1 MPALTMKRCSLGL
14 VAVVMTLT
22 ACGGNDSDA
31 PAKGSDK
38 VSVAAQPSPSP
49 LTPASEGGRP
59 VIDLP
64 SGVTHAF
71 DWGTTGDPLKDAV
84 LADTA
89 QGIKAVDL
97 AIAEQ
102 DLVHEAYRF

>member
-1 MPALTMKRCSLGL
+1 MKRCSLGL
-14 VAVVMTLT
+14 VAVVMPLT

-38 VSVAAQPSPSP
+38 VSVAAQPSPS
-49 LTPASEGGRP
+49 TPAFEGGRP

-89 QGIKAVDL
+89 QRIKAVDL

>member
-1 MPALTMKRCSLGL
+1 MKRCSLGL

-22 ACGGNDSDA
+22 VCRGNDSDA

-49 LTPASEGGRP
+49 SPSPSTPASEGGRP

-64 SGVTHAF
+64 SDVTHAF

-89 QGIKAVDL
+89 QRIKAVDL

-102 DLVHEAYRF
+102 DPLHEAYRF